1 MLELWGSFLPC
12 KKCLLIITIIFGKPE
27 WSMYSSKVCFT
38 QAFLFV
44 QYVKLHN
51 LSVRRRGN
59 SKDKRKKAFIIVL
72 HKLMKA

>member
-1 MLELWGSFLPC
+1 
-12 KKCLLIITIIFGKPE
+12 
-27 WSMYSSKVCFT
+27 MYSSKVCFT

-51 LSVRRRGN
+51 LSVKRRGN
-59 SKDKRKKAFIIVL
+59 SKDKRKKAFVIVL